1 MGKNKGY
8 KKPLKKNVT
17 EIAAIIWL
25 CTTLLTI
32 QLFGVAIDHTIEH
45 NAPAP
50 VTAHNSAIDNV
61 TDVINIDVKD
71 NLKKNE
77 DMFSNISHAPSY
89 DLPKEVKQEVSEYK
103 IGMRI
108 TCAYLLCGIAM
119 FVAFRKTKWLQYV
132 YFVFSSANL
141 CVSYILFSGL
151 LCR

>member
-1 MGKNKGY
+1 M
-8 KKPLKKNVT
+8 KPSRGRNTQDVKRV
-17 EIAAIIWL
+17 
-25 CTTLLTI
+25 LT
-32 QLFGVAIDHTIEH
+32 
-45 NAPAP
+45 N
-50 VTAHNSAIDNV
+50 
-61 TDVINIDVKD
+61 VINIDVQD

>member
-25 CTTLLTI
+25 CTTILTI
-32 QLFGVAIDHTIEH
+32 FLFDAEIGRELDHLS
-45 NAPAP
+45 AVP

-103 IGMRI
+103 IGIRI